1 MMHKAVAVTVAGRVV
16 GGEWWWWWW
25 VGNIF
30 GGPISMVSL

>member
-16 GGEWWWWWW
+16 GGEWWWLW

-30 GGPISMVSL
+30 GGPMSMVSL

>member
-16 GGEWWWWWW
+16 GGEWWWWW

-30 GGPISMVSL
+30 GGPMSMVSL